1 MWGKPLTFSLA
12 LQGFSGPPHAA
23 FALSCDQRAVK
34 EKYEHEP
41 VHQLDYES
49 ELSIRIGRAGL
60 HPGKH
65 PVIYHPQSVRGAPP
79 RYTGTWAVTYVI
91 EIGWV

>member
-1 MWGKPLTFSLA
+1 MWEKTLNFSLA

-41 VHQLDYES
+41 AHHLDYES

-65 PVIYHPQSVRGAPP
+65 PVIYQLQSVRGKIPLLNWHL
-79 RYTGTWAVTYVI
+79 GCHVCD
-91 EIGWV
+91 